1 MLKCVLYM
9 IFSKLSTIYCSV
21 CTCITLFCT
30 VKSADNITHGIYVY
44 LNNSRSLVAE
54 RSAHNGFAVG
64 SIPAGSILLKGL
76 VLYR

>member
-1 MLKCVLYM
+1 MLKCVLCM
-9 IFSKLSTIYCSV
+9 ILYKLSTIYFYV

-30 VKSADNITHGIYVY
+30 VKSADNLTHEMYVY
-44 LNNSRSLVAE
+44 LKNSRSLVAE

-76 VLYR
+76 VL